1 MDREQIEALLKRAY
15 ESGKA
20 DAGLYDAGIRYVVMD
35 NVDGAL
41 TFTWF
46 EHIRTLDDLIEDAA
60 DDGVLAGTNRTTSG
74 VFGQP

>member
-1 MDREQIEALLKRAY
+1 MDREQIEALLKQAY
-15 ESGKA
+15 EDGKA

-46 EHIRTLDDLIEDAA
+46 DQIQTLDDLIADAG
-60 DDGVLAGTNRTTSG
+60 DDGVLAGTNSTTSSAI
-74 VFGQP
+74 GQP